1 MCNLYG
7 SVDRQTLR
15 TRFFADAGD
24 AVWDAQ
30 VAPLGRGVFLVSQGQ
45 ARVGQWGMIPPG
57 SKERVPRTREGRRLS
72 TNNARRERM
81 ATAPTFRGA
90 WARGQRCLIPADW
103 FQEPYWG
110 ISHHQPMAAT
120 RNTWWRFWRADGQPW
135 ALAGLWGEWTDPVT
149 GELVPHYTL
158 ITQNCDGHRLLA
170 LMHKPDPDLPPDAQD
185 KRTVVPV
192 EAADWDAWLHA
203 PPAVAEALI
212 RVPPVE
218 AFRHGPADP
227 LAAGGMVLPLSPG
240 PGAVPPATRPGT
252 DDPPRQGSL
261 LD

>member
-15 TRFFADAGD
+15 TQFFTDPGEQG
-24 AVWDAQ
+24 WDAQ
-30 VAPLGRGVFLVSQGQ
+30 VAPLGRGVFLTARFQ

-57 SKERVPRTREGRRLS
+57 AQERTPRTREGRRLS
-72 TNNARRERM
+72 TNNARRERL
-81 ATAPTFRGA
+81 ATAPTYREA
-90 WARGQRCLIPADW
+90 WRQGRRCLIPAIW

-110 ISHHQPMAAT
+110 ISHDRPMAAS

-135 ALAGLWGEWTDPVT
+135 ALAGLWGEWTDPAT
-149 GELVPHYTL
+149 GEVLLHYTL
-158 ITQNCDGHRLLA
+158 ITQNCDGHPLLA

-192 EAADWDAWLHA
+192 EPADWAAWLQGPVSA
-203 PPAVAEALI
+203 AEALI
-212 RVPPVE
+212 RVPPE
-218 AFRHGPADP
+218 AAFRHGPADP
-227 LAAGGMVLPLSPG
+227 QTVGATQRLPLASAQARGQG
-240 PGAVPPATRPGT
+240 PEPPV
-252 DDPPRQGSL
+252 QGSL